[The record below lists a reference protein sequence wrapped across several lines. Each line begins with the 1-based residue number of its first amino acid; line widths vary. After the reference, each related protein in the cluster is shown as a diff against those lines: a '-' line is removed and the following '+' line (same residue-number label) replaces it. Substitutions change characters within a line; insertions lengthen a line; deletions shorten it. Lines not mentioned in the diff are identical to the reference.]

1 MKVIIAGSRDFNDY
15 RVLTKAI
22 MKSGLKIEE
31 VVCGMARGVDLL
43 GKHWADQRGIYVKEF
58 PADWNAHGRR
68 AGPIRNAEMA
78 KYADALIAIWDG
90 ESKGTANMISQAR
103 LKNLKVFVY
112 LVGEKYDTADSNH

>member
-43 GKHWADQRGIYVKEF
+43 GKQWADQRGIYVKEF

-112 LVGEKYDTADSNH
+112 LVGEKYDTANSNH

>member
-15 RVLTKAI
+15 YSLTKAI
-22 MKSGLKIEE
+22 MKSGLNIEE

-43 GKHWADQRGIYVKEF
+43 GKQWADERGIYVKEF
-58 PADWNAHGRR
+58 PADWNTHGQR
-68 AGPIRNAEMA
+68 AGPIRNTEMA

-103 LKNLKVFVY
+103 AKNLKVFVY
-112 LVGEKYDTADSNH
+112 LVGEKYDTANSNH